1 MKCQLNYIIKINV
14 YFLLMLHV
22 LAQPGISQNPDSVSA
37 DKHALMNRIE
47 KRWTGDLQQIRQ
59 QRRLIRVLVSYSDT
73 NFFVAR
79 GEKRGMEYEL
89 LREYERFLNRQSPED
104 KIKTN
109 IVFIAVPFEQLIS
122 TLREGRGDISA
133 AGLTITPERQKLVAF
148 TTPYI
153 INVNEIIVTT
163 KLAEGLKGLN
173 DLAGR
178 RVHVVA
184 RSSYVQHLKR
194 LNEQFK
200 RDGLKPIKIV
210 QADKNLEAEDV
221 LQMVNSGIFELTV
234 VDHHIADLWSKVLT
248 DLVLR
253 KDLVI
258 NSGGKIAWAVRK
270 ENPELLASLNKF
282 VKMHG
287 QGTLLGNILI
297 KRYYKNTRWIRNPI
311 TSAEQKKLDNLKT
324 LFKKYANKY
333 DFDWLKI
340 AAIAYQESGF
350 DQNKKSA
357 AGAVG
362 IMQIL
367 PKTAAD
373 HNIRIPDV
381 NDLENNIHAGVKYL
395 GFLRNRYFSDPN
407 ISSADRV
414 DFTVAAYNAGP
425 ARVNALRRKAVKMN
439 LDPNKWFFNVEH
451 VARREI
457 GQETVQYVANI
468 NKYFIA
474 YKSAEQM
481 NEERSIQLKKMGQS
495 E

>member
-1 MKCQLNYIIKINV
+1 
-14 YFLLMLHV
+14 MLHGF
-22 LAQPGISQNPDSVSA
+22 AQPGISQTPDSVSE
-37 DKHALMNRIE
+37 DRHTLMDRIE
-47 KRWTGDLQQIRQ
+47 QRWTGDLQQIRQ

-73 NFFVAR
+73 NFFVMR
-79 GEKRGMEYEL
+79 GKYRGLEYEL
-89 LREYERFLNRQSPED
+89 LREYGRFLNRQPPKH

-109 IVFIAVPFEQLIS
+109 IVFRAIPFERLIPA
-122 TLREGRGDISA
+122 LREGRGDIAA
-133 AGLTITPERQKLVAF
+133 AGLTITPERRKLVAF

-153 INVNEIIVTT
+153 TNINEIIVTS
-163 KLAEGLKGLN
+163 KPAQGLKGLN

-178 RVHVVA
+178 KVHVVA
-184 RSSYVQHLKR
+184 GSSYVQHLKR

-200 RDGLKPIKIV
+200 RDGLKPVNIV

-253 KDLVI
+253 KDLVL

-282 VKMHG
+282 VKKHG

-297 KRYYKNTRWIRNPI
+297 KRYYKDKRWIHNP
-311 TSAEQKKLDNLKT
+311 TTAAEQKKLDKLKT
-324 LFKKYANKY
+324 LFKKYAKKY

-350 DQNKKSA
+350 DQSKKNVT
-357 AGAVG
+357 GAIG
-362 IMQIL
+362 MMQIL
-367 PKTAAD
+367 PSTAAD
-373 HNIRIPDV
+373 HNIKISDV

-395 GFLRNRYFSDPN
+395 GFLRKRYFSDPH

-425 ARVNALRRKAVKMN
+425 AKINALRREAVKLN
-439 LDPNKWFFNVEH
+439 LDPSKWFFNVEH
-451 VARREI
+451 VARRVI
-457 GQETVQYVANI
+457 GQETVRYVANV

-474 YKSAEQM
+474 FKSVEQI
-481 NEERSIQLKKMGQS
+481 NEERSIQLKKIGQPD
-495 E
+495 

>member
-22 LAQPGISQNPDSVSA
+22 LAQPGISQNPDSMSA

-59 QRRLIRVLVSYSDT
+59 QRRLIRVLVSYNDT

-89 LREYERFLNRQSPED
+89 LREYERFLNRQPPKD

-122 TLREGRGDISA
+122 SLREGRGDISA

-178 RVHVVA
+178 KVHVVA

-210 QADKNLEAEDV
+210 QVDKNLEAEDV

-248 DLVLR
+248 DIVLR

-282 VKMHG
+282 VKEHG

-350 DQNKKSA
+350 DQNQKSA

-439 LDPNKWFFNVEH
+439 LDPNTWFFNVEH

-468 NKYFIA
+468 NKYFLA
-474 YKSAEQM
+474 YKSVEQII
-481 NEERSIQLKKMGQS
+481 EERSIQLKKMGQS

>member
-1 MKCQLNYIIKINV
+1 
-14 YFLLMLHV
+14 MLHGF
-22 LAQPGISQNPDSVSA
+22 AQPGISQTPDSVSE
-37 DKHALMNRIE
+37 DRHTLMDRIE
-47 KRWTGDLQQIRQ
+47 QRWTGDLQQIRQ

-73 NFFVAR
+73 NFFVMR
-79 GEKRGMEYEL
+79 GKYRGLEYEL
-89 LREYERFLNRQSPED
+89 LREYGRFLNRQPPKH

-109 IVFIAVPFEQLIS
+109 IVFRAIPFERLIPA
-122 TLREGRGDISA
+122 LREGRGDIAA
-133 AGLTITPERQKLVAF
+133 AGLTITPERRKLVAF

-153 INVNEIIVTT
+153 TNINEIIVTS
-163 KLAEGLKGLN
+163 KPAQGLKGLN

-178 RVHVVA
+178 KVHVVA
-184 RSSYVQHLKR
+184 GSSYVQHLKR

-200 RDGLKPIKIV
+200 RDGLKPVNIV

-253 KDLVI
+253 KDLVL

-282 VKMHG
+282 VKKHG

-297 KRYYKNTRWIRNPI
+297 KRYYKDKRWIHNPI
-311 TSAEQKKLDNLKT
+311 TAAEQKKLDKLKT
-324 LFKKYANKY
+324 LFKKYAKKY

-350 DQNKKSA
+350 DQSKKNVT
-357 AGAVG
+357 GAIG
-362 IMQIL
+362 MMQIL
-367 PKTAAD
+367 PSTAAD
-373 HNIRIPDV
+373 HNIKISDV

-395 GFLRNRYFSDPN
+395 GFLRKRYFSDPH

-425 ARVNALRRKAVKMN
+425 AKINALRREAVKLN
-439 LDPNKWFFNVEH
+439 LDPSKWFFNVEH
-451 VARREI
+451 VARRVI
-457 GQETVQYVANI
+457 GQETVRYVANV

-474 YKSAEQM
+474 FKSVEQI
-481 NEERSIQLKKMGQS
+481 NEERSIQLKKIGQPD
-495 E
+495 

>member
-1 MKCQLNYIIKINV
+1 MKCQLNYIIKIGV
-14 YFLLMLHV
+14 YFLLVLHGF
-22 LAQPGISQNPDSVSA
+22 AQPGISQNPDSVSE
-37 DKHALMNRIE
+37 DRHALMNRIE
-47 KRWTGDLQQIRQ
+47 KKWTGDLQHIRL
-59 QRRLIRVLVSYSDT
+59 QRRLIRVLVSYNDT
-73 NFFVAR
+73 NFFVVR

-89 LREYERFLNRQSPED
+89 LREYERFLNQQPPKH

-109 IVFIAVPFEQLIS
+109 IVFIAVPFEELIPA
-122 TLREGRGDISA
+122 LREGRGDISA
-133 AGLTITPERQKLVAF
+133 AGLTIIPERQKRVAF

-153 INVNEIIVTT
+153 INVNEIIVTS
-163 KLAEGLKGLN
+163 KLAKGLKELN
-173 DLAGR
+173 NLAGR
-178 RVHVVA
+178 KVHVVA
-184 RSSYVQHLKR
+184 GSSYIQHLKR

-200 RDGLKPIKIV
+200 RDGLKPINIV
-210 QADKNLEAEDV
+210 QVNKNLEAEDV

-234 VDHHIADLWSKVLT
+234 VDHHIAELWSKVLT
-248 DLVLR
+248 GLVLK

-270 ENPELLASLNKF
+270 ENPELLDSLNKF
-282 VKMHG
+282 VKKHG

-311 TSAEQKKLDNLKT
+311 TSAEQEKLDNLKA

-362 IMQIL
+362 IMQIR
-367 PKTAAD
+367 PETAAD
-373 HNIRIPDV
+373 HNIRISDV

-395 GFLRNRYFSDPN
+395 GFLRDRYFTDPH

-425 ARVNALRRKAVKMN
+425 AKVNALRRKAVKLN
-439 LDPNKWFFNVEH
+439 LDSNRWFFNVEH
-451 VARREI
+451 VARRVI

-468 NKYFIA
+468 NKYFLA
-474 YKSAEQM
+474 YKSAQQIT
-481 NEERSIQLKKMGQS
+481 EERSIQLKKMGQPD
-495 E
+495 

>member
-1 MKCQLNYIIKINV
+1 
-14 YFLLMLHV
+14 MLHV

-59 QRRLIRVLVSYSDT
+59 QRRLIRVLVSYNDT

-89 LREYERFLNRQSPED
+89 LREYERFLNRQPPKD

-122 TLREGRGDISA
+122 ALREGRGDISA

-178 RVHVVA
+178 KVHVVA

-210 QADKNLEAEDV
+210 QVDKNLEAEDV

-270 ENPELLASLNKF
+270 ENPELLTSLNKF
-282 VKMHG
+282 VKKHG

-311 TSAEQKKLDNLKT
+311 TSAEQRKLDNLKT
-324 LFKKYANKY
+324 LFKKYAKKY

-350 DQNKKSA
+350 DHRKKNVT
-357 AGAVG
+357 GATGV
-362 IMQIL
+362 MQVLPTTIL
-367 PKTAAD
+367 
-373 HNIRIPDV
+373 
-381 NDLENNIHAGVKYL
+381 E
-395 GFLRNRYFSDPN
+395 FL
-407 ISSADRV
+407 
-414 DFTVAAYNAGP
+414 
-425 ARVNALRRKAVKMN
+425 M
-439 LDPNKWFFNVEH
+439 
-451 VARREI
+451 
-457 GQETVQYVANI
+457 
-468 NKYFIA
+468 
-474 YKSAEQM
+474 
-481 NEERSIQLKKMGQS
+481 
-495 E
+495 

>member
-1 MKCQLNYIIKINV
+1 MPTNYIIKISV
-14 YFLLMLHV
+14 FFLLMLHGF
-22 LAQPGISQNPDSVSA
+22 AQPGISQTPDSVSE
-37 DKHALMNRIE
+37 DRHTLMDRIE
-47 KRWTGDLQQIRQ
+47 QRWTGDLQQIRQ

-73 NFFVAR
+73 NFFVMR
-79 GEKRGMEYEL
+79 GKYRGLEYEL
-89 LREYERFLNRQSPED
+89 LREYGRFLNRQPPKH

-109 IVFIAVPFEQLIS
+109 IVFRAIPFERLIPA
-122 TLREGRGDISA
+122 LREGRGDIAA
-133 AGLTITPERQKLVAF
+133 AGLTITPERRKLVAF

-153 INVNEIIVTT
+153 TNINEIIVTS
-163 KLAEGLKGLN
+163 KPAQGLKGLN

-178 RVHVVA
+178 KVHVVA
-184 RSSYVQHLKR
+184 GSSYVQHLKR

-200 RDGLKPIKIV
+200 RDGLKPVNIV

-253 KDLVI
+253 KDLVL

-282 VKMHG
+282 VKKHG

-297 KRYYKNTRWIRNPI
+297 KRYYKDKRWIHNPI
-311 TSAEQKKLDNLKT
+311 TAAEQKKLDKLKT
-324 LFKKYANKY
+324 LFKKYAKKY

-350 DQNKKSA
+350 DQSKKNVT
-357 AGAVG
+357 GAIG
-362 IMQIL
+362 MMQIL
-367 PKTAAD
+367 PSTAAD
-373 HNIRIPDV
+373 HNIKISDV

-395 GFLRNRYFSDPN
+395 GFLRKRYFSDPH

-425 ARVNALRRKAVKMN
+425 AKINALRREAVKLN
-439 LDPNKWFFNVEH
+439 LDPSKWFFNVEH
-451 VARREI
+451 VAWRVI
-457 GQETVQYVANI
+457 GQETVRYVANV

-474 YKSAEQM
+474 FKSVEQI
-481 NEERSIQLKKMGQS
+481 NEERSIQLKKIGQPD
-495 E
+495 